1 MGKWVP
7 KNQLGFT
14 MGFWSASTNFGYTLA
29 INIRY
34 LMLDILD
41 FEWEIYLLTAGFFM
55 FIIGIYNIYFI

>member
-1 MGKWVP
+1 
-7 KNQLGFT
+7 